1 MVFKVS
7 RGILELLWAQCTVEK
22 FKLREYAKH
31 NVVGGYFNTNEMDL
45 SFKSQSRISILCTDI
60 YVKS

>member
-7 RGILELLWAQCTVEK
+7 REILELLWAQFKVEK

-31 NVVGGYFNTNEMDL
+31 NVVGGYFNTNEMDS
-45 SFKSQSRISILCTDI
+45 SFKSQSRIIS
-60 YVKS
+60 